1 MIVLGICAYHPDAS
15 AAILVD
21 GQLVAAAEE
30 ERFVRIK
37 HWAGF
42 PTRAIEY
49 CLKAANVRVE
59 EIDHI
64 AIGRNPHAHV
74 FEKVMYMLRTR
85 PSLSFIKDRV
95 RNARKVGDVRAD
107 LAAALGVEVGRIKAK
122 VHPVEHHLAHISSA
136 YFASPW
142 DDAAIVSV
150 DGCGDFTST
159 MWGVG
164 RGPRLEPM
172 GRVPFPHSL
181 GFFYTGISQFIGFP
195 RFGDEY
201 KVMGAGAYGEPG
213 SYLDKVRR
221 LVRRKG
227 DGRFE
232 LALEYYQHHTRGDQM
247 AWVGEPTYDNLHS
260 PKVQELLGPPRKKG
274 EPMTDRY
281 KAIAASVQVV
291 FEEAYFDV
299 LKAARRVSGKNPRV
313 CIAGGCALNSL
324 ANGKIRPLGLFDDVF
339 VQPAAGDAGTS
350 LGAALY
356 VWHALLGHPRRF
368 VQTHSYY
375 GPSFGQAEIEGMLRT
390 ENARYQRLSD
400 DVLIPT
406 VATAIRE
413 GKIVGWFQGRMEW
426 GPRALGNRS
435 ILVDPRRA
443 EMKDIL
449 NERIKRRESFRPFAP
464 AILLDRVGDYFE
476 QSYPD
481 PFMVKVYKIRP
492 EKRAEIPAVTHV
504 DGTGRLQT
512 VTRAEN
518 PRYHDLIAEFGRQ
531 TGVPVLLNT
540 SFNENEPVVCTP
552 KEAFDCFSRTKMDV
566 LVLENAFLAKDR
578 PDGEDGA
585 EPGDRASAAA
595 VSVSA

>member
-30 ERFVRIK
+30 ERFVRVK

-42 PTRAIEY
+42 PHRAIQY
-49 CLKAANVRVE
+49 CLQAANVRPE

-64 AIGRNPHAHV
+64 AIGRNPRAHL
-74 FEKVMYMLRTR
+74 FEKLMYMVKSR
-85 PSLSFIKDRV
+85 PSISFIRDRIA
-95 RNARKVGDVRAD
+95 NARKVGDLKSE
-107 LAAALGVEVGRIKAK
+107 LAAGLDVDASRIKAT
-122 VHPVEHHLAHISSA
+122 VHPVEHHVAHISSA
-136 YFASPW
+136 YFAVAW

-164 RGPRLEPM
+164 RGPKLEVA

-181 GFFYTGISQFIGFP
+181 GFLYTGISQFIGFP

-201 KVMGAGAYGEPG
+201 KVMGASAYGEPDG
-213 SYLDKVRR
+213 MLDRVRQ
-221 LVRRKG
+221 LVHRKG
-227 DGRFE
+227 DGRYE
-232 LALEYYQHHTRGDQM
+232 LALDYYQHHTRGDQM
-247 AWVGEPTYDNLHS
+247 AWQAEPTYDNLHS
-260 PKVQELLGPPRKKG
+260 PKVEQLLGKPRVKD
-274 EPMTDRY
+274 EPMGDRHL
-281 KAIAASVQVV
+281 AIAASVQAV
-291 FEEAYFDV
+291 FEESYFDI
-299 LKAARRVSGKNPRV
+299 LQAARQASGKNPRV

-324 ANGKIRPLGLFDDVF
+324 ANGKIRPKGLFEDVF

-356 VWHALLGHPRRF
+356 VWHSVLGQPRRF

-375 GPSFGQAEIEGMLRT
+375 GPSYTQPEIETVLRT
-390 ENARYQRLSD
+390 ANARFERLPD
-400 DVLIPT
+400 EALIPR
-406 VATAIRE
+406 VASAIRD

-435 ILVDPRRA
+435 ILADPRRPD
-443 EMKDIL
+443 MKDIL

-481 PFMVKVYKIRP
+481 PFMVKVYKVRP
-492 EKRAEIPAVTHV
+492 EKRSEVPAVTHV

-512 VTRAEN
+512 VTRNEN
-518 PRYHDLIAEFGRQ
+518 RRYYDVIAAFERL

-552 KEAFDCFSRTKMDV
+552 EEAYDCFRRTRMDV
-566 LVLENAFLAKDR
+566 LVLEQAFLEKGAQD
-578 PDGEDGA
+578 ETGA
-585 EPGDRASAAA
+585 EQRDVVPEGVPVTA
-595 VSVSA
+595 

>member
-1 MIVLGICAYHPDAS
+1 
-15 AAILVD
+15 VD

-30 ERFVRIK
+30 ERFVRVK

-42 PTRAIEY
+42 PRHAVAY
-49 CLKAANVRVE
+49 CLKAANVRIE
-59 EIDHI
+59 EVDHV
-64 AIGRNPHAHV
+64 AIGRNPRAHL
-74 FEKVMYMLRTR
+74 FEKAFYLLRTR
-85 PSLSFIKDRV
+85 PSLSFITDRV
-95 RNARKVGDVRAD
+95 RNARKVGDVKSD
-107 LAAALGVEVGRIKAK
+107 LAEALGVDPSRIKAR
-122 VHPVEHHLAHISSA
+122 VHPVEHHMAHISSA
-136 YFASPW
+136 YFASPY

-164 RGPRLEPM
+164 RGPKLDLAH
-172 GRVPFPHSL
+172 RVAFPHSL
-181 GFFYTGISQFIGFP
+181 GFFYTGLSQFLGFP

-201 KVMGAGAYGEPG
+201 KVMGLAAYGEPG
-213 SYLDKVRR
+213 DYLDKVRR
-221 LVRRKG
+221 LVHLKNDG
-227 DGRFE
+227 DYE
-232 LALEYYQHHTRGDQM
+232 LALEYYQHHTKGDQM
-247 AWVGEPTYDNLHS
+247 SWVGEPTYDNLHS
-260 PKVQELLGPPRKKG
+260 PRIEELLGPPRKKG

-281 KAIAASVQVV
+281 KAIGASVQVV
-291 FEEAYFDV
+291 FEEAYFRI
-299 LKAARRVSGKNPRV
+299 LESARRVSGQNPRV

-324 ANGKIRPLGLFDDVF
+324 ANGKIRPRGLFEDVF

-356 VWHALLGHPRRF
+356 VWHAVLGHPRRF

-375 GPSFGQAEIEGMLRT
+375 GPSFTQTEIESMLQT
-390 ENARYQRLSD
+390 ANARFERLPD
-400 DVLIPT
+400 EALVT
-406 VATAIRE
+406 RVASAIRD

-435 ILVDPRRA
+435 ILVDPRRG

-449 NERIKRRESFRPFAP
+449 NQRIKRRESFRPFAP
-464 AILLDRVGDYFE
+464 AILLDRVGEYFE

-481 PFMVKVYKIRP
+481 PFMVKVYTVRP

-518 PRYHDLIAEFGRQ
+518 RRYYDLISAFERL

-552 KEAFDCFSRTKMDV
+552 KEAYDCFRRSRMDI
-566 LVLENAFLAKDR
+566 LVLEQAYLEKDWQ
-578 PDGEDGA
+578 DE
-585 EPGDRASAAA
+585 ASSEHGQRQPEA
-595 VSVSA
+595 VTVSA

>member
-30 ERFVRIK
+30 ERFVRVK

-42 PTRAIEY
+42 PHRAIQY
-49 CLKAANVRVE
+49 CLQAANVRPE

-64 AIGRNPHAHV
+64 AIGRNPRAHL
-74 FEKVMYMLRTR
+74 FEKLMYMVKSR
-85 PSLSFIKDRV
+85 PSIGFIRDRIA
-95 RNARKVGDVRAD
+95 NARKVGDLKSE
-107 LAAALGVEVGRIKAK
+107 LAAGLNIDASRIKAT

-136 YFASPW
+136 YFAAPW

-164 RGPRLEPM
+164 RGPALQVA

-181 GFFYTGISQFIGFP
+181 GFLYTGISQFIGFP

-201 KVMGAGAYGEPG
+201 KVMGASAYGQPDG
-213 SYLDKVRR
+213 MLDKVRQ
-221 LVRRKG
+221 LVHRKG
-227 DGRFE
+227 DGRYE
-232 LALEYYQHHTRGDQM
+232 LALDYYQHHTKGDQM
-247 AWVGEPTYDNLHS
+247 AWQGEPTYDNLHS
-260 PKVQELLGPPRKKG
+260 PKVEQLLGKPREKG
-274 EPMTDRY
+274 EKMGDRHL
-281 KAIAASVQVV
+281 AIAASVQAV
-291 FEEAYFDV
+291 FEESYFDI
-299 LKAARRVSGKNPRV
+299 LRAARQASGKNPRV

-324 ANGKIRPLGLFDDVF
+324 ANGKIRPMGLFEDVF

-356 VWHALLGHPRRF
+356 VWHAVLGQPRRF

-375 GPSFGQAEIEGMLRT
+375 GPSFTQPEVESVLRT
-390 ENARYQRLSD
+390 ANARFEQLPD
-400 DVLIPT
+400 EALIPR
-406 VATAIRE
+406 VASAIRD

-435 ILVDPRRA
+435 ILVDPRRPD
-443 EMKDIL
+443 MKDIL

-481 PFMVKVYKIRP
+481 PFMVKVYKVRP
-492 EKRAEIPAVTHV
+492 EKRSEIPAVTHV

-518 PRYHDLIAEFGRQ
+518 RRYHDLISAFERL

-552 KEAFDCFSRTKMDV
+552 QEAYDCFRRSRMDV
-566 LVLENAFLAKDR
+566 LVLEQAYLEKDWQG
-578 PDGEDGA
+578 DAGA
-585 EPGDRASAAA
+585 EQRDLVPEA
-595 VSVSA
+595 VPVTA